1 MSAAIRR
8 HLIGVLIAVLLVGA
22 AVTWQGHRRATEMA
36 ELAAQ
41 ENVRAVALSLALPLT
56 AEDLGDDD
64 SWHEHLAA
72 STEPLIDTGEAV
84 AVHLWRRIDRTR
96 GEIFWS
102 TDTSRRSVV
111 VPLGGAA
118 EALDAW
124 KPVVERL
131 HDGTE
136 SEGPPLPNLYE
147 IYLPFRDRTGTAY
160 VLEIYKPVRE
170 YDAFYR
176 GLLVDWLP
184 IPIVGI
190 LLLSIVTFP
199 LSLRLARTAAD
210 AERDRGLFADQALRA
225 RADEHR
231 RISEV
236 LHERTVQDLAAA
248 RLILDGAKETP
259 DPAALRAALDQAT
272 DLLDA
277 EVAELRELLSSGEA
291 TEWQSD
297 ALGDALAGWV
307 ATLPHPQRIV
317 VDLPEEPL
325 PLVRP
330 EVAITFRVIKEGVRN
345 AVKHAGETSVHVR
358 VSRSAGQ
365 LVTEISDQGGGFS
378 QAGTTGL
385 GLRIIR
391 YAAASGGGT
400 VTLHSAPGAGTSMLL
415 KLPFT
420 DA

>member
-1 MSAAIRR
+1 MSTAIRR
-8 HLIGVLIAVLLVGA
+8 HLIGVLIVMLLVGV
-22 AVTWQGHRRATEMA
+22 AVTWQGHNRATEMA
-36 ELAAQ
+36 ELAAA

-56 AEDLGDDD
+56 AEDLAEND
-64 SWHEHLAA
+64 SWQEHLLT
-72 STEPLIDTGEAV
+72 STEPLIDSGEV
-84 AVHLWRRIDRTR
+84 LVVHLWRRIDPAM

-102 TDTSRRSVV
+102 TDRSRHSSI

-118 EALDAW
+118 EALDTW
-124 KPVVERL
+124 TPVVERL

-170 YDAFYR
+170 YDAIYTQ
-176 GLLVDWLP
+176 LLNDWLP
-184 IPIVGI
+184 IPIAGI
-190 LLLSIVTFP
+190 LLLSVVTFP
-199 LSLRLARTAAD
+199 LSLRLARTAAA

-248 RLILDGAKETP
+248 RLILDAAKEAP
-259 DPAALRAALDQAT
+259 DPAAVRAALDQTT

-277 EVAELRELLSSGEA
+277 EVAELRALLSSGEA
-291 TEWQSD
+291 TEWQAD
-297 ALGDALAGWV
+297 ALGDALTGWI
-307 ATLPHPQRIV
+307 ATLPHPQSIAL
-317 VDLPEEPL
+317 DLPERPL
-325 PLVRP
+325 PLARP
-330 EVAITFRVIKEGVRN
+330 EVAIALRVIKEGVRN
-345 AVKHAGETSVHVR
+345 AVKHAGETPVRVR
-358 VSRSAGQ
+358 VSLAGGQ
-365 LVTEISDQGGGFS
+365 LEAAVTDQGSGFS
-378 QAGTTGL
+378 EAGATGL

-400 VTLHSAPGAGTSMLL
+400 VTLHSQPGAGTSLL
-415 KLPFT
+415 VRLPC
-420 DA
+420 DLP